1 MSESII
7 NQEALKS
14 IKLDYPRNP
23 TNLVS
28 LSESPIPTNP
38 VKIILF
44 CKMLVIR
51 IKDILYSVI

>member
-38 VKIILF
+38 VKIIILF
-44 CKMLVIR
+44 CKMLVTR
-51 IKDILYSVI
+51 VKLYSVI